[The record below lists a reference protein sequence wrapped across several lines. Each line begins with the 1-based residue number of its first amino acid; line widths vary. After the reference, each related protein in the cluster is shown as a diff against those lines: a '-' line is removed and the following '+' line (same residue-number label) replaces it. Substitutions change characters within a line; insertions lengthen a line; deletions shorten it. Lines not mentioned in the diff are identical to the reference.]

1 MSDSDEIQALLDKGD
16 AIGALCLAVRL
27 AGGTMTL
34 YGQPIDETDL
44 RRAAH
49 ESVVQRLGR
58 LLMDSHDPG
67 DEDPRQP

>member
-1 MSDSDEIQALLDKGD
+1 VPVKRDEVQDLIDKGD

-44 RRAAH
+44 RRAAR

-58 LLMDSHDPG
+58 LLMANHG